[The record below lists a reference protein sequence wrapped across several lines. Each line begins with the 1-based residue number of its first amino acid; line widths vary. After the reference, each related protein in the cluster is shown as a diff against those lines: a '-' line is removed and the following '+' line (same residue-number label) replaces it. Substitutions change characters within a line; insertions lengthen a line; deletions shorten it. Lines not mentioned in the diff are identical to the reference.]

1 MKKVMMVIIAFSFAS
16 ITMLSCTQKAEDIKL
31 SDLKTACDF
40 VSALGKVADAGIKWE
55 EKYDKVRKE
64 DEFDSEAASKSESG
78 GLEELEIYNKRIK
91 EKEDK
96 LWAEREV
103 LKKKLRE
110 ITEAAGKKYTEIGV
124 KECPDFEM
132 LEKKFKDSGLPLN

>member
-1 MKKVMMVIIAFSFAS
+1 MKKVMMAFIAFSFAS
-16 ITMLSCTQKAEDIKL
+16 MTMLSCTQKPEEIKL

-40 VSALGKVADAGIKWE
+40 VSALGKIADAGIKWE
-55 EKYDKVRKE
+55 EKYDKEIIK
-64 DEFDSEAASKSESG
+64 DHFDSEKEG
-78 GLEELEIYNKRIK
+78 LEIYEKRKK

-96 LWAEREV
+96 LFAEREV

-110 ITEAAGKKYTEIGV
+110 ITEAAGKKYTETEV

-132 LEKKFKDSGLPLN
+132 LEKKFKDSGLPLK

>member
-1 MKKVMMVIIAFSFAS
+1 MMVIIAFSFAS

-40 VSALGKVADAGIKWE
+40 VNALGKVADAGIKWE

-110 ITEAAGKKYTEIGV
+110 ITEAAGKKYTEIEV

>member
-1 MKKVMMVIIAFSFAS
+1 MMVIIAFSFAS

-110 ITEAAGKKYTEIGV
+110 ITEAAGKKYTEIEV

>member
-1 MKKVMMVIIAFSFAS
+1 MMVIIAFSFAS
-16 ITMLSCTQKAEDIKL
+16 MTMLSCTQKAEDIKL

-55 EKYDKVRKE
+55 EKKDKLRKE
-64 DEFDSEAASKSESG
+64 DEFDSEGFDSQKEALE
-78 GLEELEIYNKRIK
+78 GLEIHNKRIK

-110 ITEAAGKKYTEIGV
+110 IIEAAGKKYTEIEV

-132 LEKKFKDSGLPLN
+132 LEKKFKDSGLPLK